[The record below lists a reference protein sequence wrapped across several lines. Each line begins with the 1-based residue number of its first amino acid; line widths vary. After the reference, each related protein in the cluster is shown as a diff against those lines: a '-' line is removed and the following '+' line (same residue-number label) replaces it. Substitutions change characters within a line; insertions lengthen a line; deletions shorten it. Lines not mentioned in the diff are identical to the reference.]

1 MDNALVNLGLEDAV
15 VINVK
20 QITGVI
26 RTGNVIVSPL
36 CVTNSSFSSHNLDQ
50 YKCLCFFVACKCNP
64 EGSASLQCD
73 QTTGHCVCLLGIGG
87 PKCDQCARGYLG
99 QMPSCSPCGECF
111 DNWDLILNDL
121 KS

>member
-1 MDNALVNLGLEDAV
+1 MMDNALVNLGLEDAV

-50 YKCLCFFVACKCNP
+50 YKCLMFFC
-64 EGSASLQCD
+64 SLQ
-73 QTTGHCVCLLGIGG
+73 V
-87 PKCDQCARGYLG
+87 
-99 QMPSCSPCGECF
+99 
-111 DNWDLILNDL
+111 
-121 KS
+121 